1 MDATRA
7 PHVKAE
13 VVKGMSQVSL
23 IFACGTALF
32 SDGYANGVFGCV
44 NTILIT
50 LYPDYFSLTNSNY
63 SKIASSIVFAGTL
76 VGMLIFGYISDKLGR
91 KAGMMTSTAIIALF
105 SALSAAAYGA
115 GTINGMIISLIV
127 YRFFLGI
134 GIGAEYPCGSVAAS
148 EQTEGPGIS
157 KMAQHRYF
165 ALATDTM
172 IDWGFVISA
181 FVPLVCLWI
190 FGMSHL
196 EPVWRL
202 SLGLGVVPA
211 VIVFLWRLRMV
222 ESARYARDSMK
233 HAPTPYWLILRRYW
247 KPLMAVS
254 ATWFIYDFIT
264 YPFSIYSSAIV
275 DTLISDPDS
284 LYQSLGWSVV
294 INLFYIPGTMG
305 GAFLLDYLGAKN
317 TFILGL
323 LLQAVFG
330 FFMSGF
336 YVQLTQ
342 PNHIAGFA
350 VMYGLFLTFGEVGPG
365 NGLGLFA
372 SKSGPTAFRGQ
383 FYGIAAAIGKVGA
396 FIGTWCFPPMI
407 KAFSHDGADPNR
419 GATGPFWVGSA
430 LAILSALIAFF
441 FFDPLLHD
449 GMEANDLAFR
459 EYLEQHGYDTSRM
472 GLPEEV
478 VSVSSEVDPISKKE
492 QEAIGFDNAHAV

>member
-7 PHVKAE
+7 PAVKAE

-50 LYPDYFSLTNSNY
+50 QYPGYFSLTNSNY

-76 VGMLIFGYISDKLGR
+76 VGMLVFEYISDKLGR

-115 GTINGMIISLIV
+115 GTVNGMIISLIV
-127 YRFFLGI
+127 YRFFLGM
-134 GIGAEYPCGSVAAS
+134 GYIGAEYPCGSVAAS

-190 FGMSHL
+190 FGMAHL

-211 VIVFLWRLRMV
+211 VVVFLLRLRMV

-233 HAPTPYWLILRRYW
+233 HAPTPYWLII
-247 KPLMAVS
+247 K
-254 ATWFIYDFIT
+254 
-264 YPFSIYSSAIV
+264 SIYSSAIV

-294 INLFYIPGTMG
+294 VNLFYIPGTMG

-342 PNHIAGFA
+342 TNHIAGFA
-350 VMYGLFLTFGEVGPG
+350 VMYGLLLSFGEVGPG

-383 FYGIAAAIGKVGA
+383 FYGIAAAIGKIGA
-396 FIGTWCFPPMI
+396 FVGTWVFPPMI

-441 FFDPLLHD
+441 FFNPLEHD
-449 GMEANDLAFR
+449 GMGANDIAFR
-459 EYLEQHGYDTSRM
+459 QYLEENGYDTSRM
-472 GLPEEV
+472 GLPEEI
-478 VSVSSEVDPISKKE
+478 VSESSESDPVSKKE
-492 QEAIGFDNAHAV
+492 QEAMGLDSAHAV